1 MVKKTINA
9 IYENGV
15 LRPLAPLYLEEGETV
30 IVSLE
35 EKADSSDILA
45 LAQSV
50 YDGLSS
56 EEVQE
61 IEEIALKR
69 DDFFRNR

>member
-1 MVKKTINA
+1 MVKKMINA
-9 IYENGV
+9 IYENGL
-15 LRPLAPLYLEEGETV
+15 LRPLAPLYLEEGATV

-35 EKADSSDILA
+35 ENTDSSDLLA

-61 IEEIALKR
+61 VEEIALKR